1 LLDSFKKKSIPQL
14 GKEKERKVSVG
25 FSAIFHLKKKAT
37 LLGEE
42 ISDMAC
48 SELWVHV
55 YMSKLKAKSAP
66 QA

>member
-1 LLDSFKKKSIPQL
+1 MYVPHKTIPQL
-14 GKEKERKVSVG
+14 LKERKVSVG

-55 YMSKLKAKSAP
+55 HVKAK
-66 QA
+66 